1 MWHIYVPSDLIRAV
15 PVIGDGALRA
25 VLGARATA
33 AVTSWITLETNLH
46 CGRGLLRGFRSC
58 SLL

>member
-1 MWHIYVPSDLIRAV
+1 MWRIYVPSDLIRAV
-15 PVIGDGALRA
+15 PVTGDGALRA

-33 AVTSWITLETNLH
+33 AVTSWITLETSLH
-46 CGRGLLRGFRSC
+46 YGRGRHRHVRSH